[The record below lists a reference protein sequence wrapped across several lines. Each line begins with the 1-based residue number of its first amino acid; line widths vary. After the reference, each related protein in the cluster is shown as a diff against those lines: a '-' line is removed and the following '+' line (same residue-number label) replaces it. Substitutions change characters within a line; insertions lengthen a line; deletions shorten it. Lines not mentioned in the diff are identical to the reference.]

1 MVLFIV
7 VHNIG
12 VVVVVDVGRA
22 LLKKVVLAKVGLCCV
37 FIVLLLLM
45 ILLLLLEGHSEKVF
59 LSKVGL
65 CCVCPALRT
74 RVI

>member
-45 ILLLLLEGHSEKVF
+45 ILLLWMLWMLDVEEKLF
-59 LSKVGL
+59 Y
-65 CCVCPALRT
+65 PR
-74 RVI
+74 